1 MDRWRTALTDLFSHL
16 HSTIRQSFI
25 ANFGAASAPAPGHS
39 FTNSKP
45 PAEQRHIDARGI
57 VRNANGDPIHGGSTA
72 TLVVM
77 VKDANGGGATLI
89 TANVGDS
96 TAFLVPT
103 RGTWDFL
110 SVDHGPENQ
119 DEWVR
124 INSPASAESAQY
136 PTKLLFVYDKTNVFR
151 KYECPSVFLPDG
163 TKDQQ
168 YVANPWGYGE
178 CKHCRGQIRRRV
190 PLIGASLAA
199 GLISCAAAVV
209 ALRSCQVCTPP
220 TCATSLRCMPS
231 PLAASAR
238 TPPASPCQHNHA
250 HTIAIGHA
258 QPIPGR

>member
-1 MDRWRTALTDLFSHL
+1 MDRWRTTLTDLFSHL

-124 INSPASAESAQY
+124 INSPASPESAQY

-178 CKHCRGQIRRRV
+178 C
-190 PLIGASLAA
+190 
-199 GLISCAAAVV
+199 
-209 ALRSCQVCTPP
+209 T
-220 TCATSLRCMPS
+220 
-231 PLAASAR
+231 
-238 TPPASPCQHNHA
+238 
-250 HTIAIGHA
+250 
-258 QPIPGR
+258 

>member
-1 MDRWRTALTDLFSHL
+1 MDRWRTTLTDLFSHL

-103 RGTWDFL
+103 RG
-110 SVDHGPENQ
+110 
-119 DEWVR
+119 
-124 INSPASAESAQY
+124 
-136 PTKLLFVYDKTNVFR
+136 
-151 KYECPSVFLPDG
+151 
-163 TKDQQ
+163 
-168 YVANPWGYGE
+168 
-178 CKHCRGQIRRRV
+178 RRLV
-190 PLIGASLAA
+190 
-199 GLISCAAAVV
+199 
-209 ALRSCQVCTPP
+209 
-220 TCATSLRCMPS
+220 
-231 PLAASAR
+231 
-238 TPPASPCQHNHA
+238 
-250 HTIAIGHA
+250 
-258 QPIPGR
+258 